1 MAFAICR
8 PRHPGSPIGPR
19 TPASPAASNPNRGR
33 RLPLAALPDSN
44 WTSLVESEVNFAVTA
59 APRIDDYPRRRSQKS
74 VAAFSDFEC
83 RFSGPGTPKIPTG
96 LKLGLTGKRVN
107 TERNLRRTVLRNGL
121 IVLTERMDHLR
132 SVAMGVWIKSGS
144 RCEPAETNGISH
156 FVEHM
161 LFKGTRSRSAQ
172 LIARE
177 MDSIGGNLDA
187 FTGKETI
194 CFNVKSLA
202 DHVPIAL
209 DILSDLV
216 LNPVFASPD
225 IERERGVILEEIK
238 IDEDNPDVLVHELFT
253 QSFWK
258 GHPLGKPILGTTETV
273 GRLAQNHLFD
283 YHAGRFHAGNMIFSA
298 AGNLDHDHFVDAVS
312 GKFSAL
318 AGGEAPAELPAPA
331 ASARIILRNKKAL
344 EQVQICLGVP
354 APPITDE
361 NRYVALVLNTVL
373 GGGMSSRLF
382 QTIRE
387 ERGMAYS
394 IYSDLSPYRD
404 TGTLCVYAGTAASKA
419 LEVVDLILA
428 EFRNLKEVELPEDE
442 LTRAKDQLKGNI
454 LLGLESSNSRM
465 ANLARQEM
473 YFRQF
478 FTVDEVI
485 ARIDQVDAA
494 QVQAMA
500 HRLFDPARIAVTL
513 LGRLDGVK
521 LNRTRLEC

>member
-1 MAFAICR
+1 
-8 PRHPGSPIGPR
+8 
-19 TPASPAASNPNRGR
+19 
-33 RLPLAALPDSN
+33 
-44 WTSLVESEVNFAVTA
+44 
-59 APRIDDYPRRRSQKS
+59 
-74 VAAFSDFEC
+74 
-83 RFSGPGTPKIPTG
+83 
-96 LKLGLTGKRVN
+96 LT
-107 TERNLRRTVLRNGL
+107 TDRNLRRTVLPNGL
-121 IVLTERMDHLR
+121 IVLTERMEHLR

-161 LFKGTRSRSAQ
+161 VFKGTRSRTAQ
-172 LIARE
+172 HIARE

-187 FTGKETI
+187 FTSKETI
-194 CFNVKSLA
+194 CFNVKSLS

-209 DILSDLV
+209 DILTDLV
-216 LNPVFASPD
+216 LNPVFAPPD

-273 GRLAQNHLFD
+273 GRLDQQQLFA
-283 YHAGRFHAGNMIFSA
+283 YHNDRFHGGNIVFSA
-298 AGNLDHDHFVDAVS
+298 AGNLEHDAFTEAVAA
-312 GKFSAL
+312 KFAGL
-318 AGGEAPAELPAPA
+318 TGGEPMEELTAPLP
-331 ASARIILRNKKAL
+331 SARILLRNKKSL

-354 APPITDE
+354 SPPITDE
-361 NRYVALVLNTVL
+361 NRYATLILNTVL

-404 TGTLCVYAGTAASKA
+404 TGTLCVYAGTSASKA
-419 LEVVDLILA
+419 LEVVNLIVA
-428 EFRNLKEVELPEDE
+428 EFRKLKESLLSDEELK
-442 LTRAKDQLKGNI
+442 RAKDQVKGNI

-473 YFRQF
+473 YFHHF
-478 FTVDEVI
+478 FTVEEII
-485 ARIDQVDAA
+485 ARIDQVTAEH
-494 QVQAMA
+494 VQAMA
-500 HRLFDPARIAVTL
+500 QRLFDPETIAVTL

-521 LNRTRLEC
+521 LQRSMLAC

>member
-1 MAFAICR
+1 MN
-8 PRHPGSPIGPR
+8 S
-19 TPASPAASNPNRGR
+19 
-33 RLPLAALPDSN
+33 
-44 WTSLVESEVNFAVTA
+44 
-59 APRIDDYPRRRSQKS
+59 
-74 VAAFSDFEC
+74 
-83 RFSGPGTPKIPTG
+83 
-96 LKLGLTGKRVN
+96 
-107 TERNLRRTVLRNGL
+107 ERNLRRTVLPNGL
-121 IVLTERMDHLR
+121 IVLTERMEHLH

-144 RCEPAETNGISH
+144 RCEQPEINGVSH

-161 LFKGTRSRSAQ
+161 LFKGTKSRSAQ
-172 LIARE
+172 RIARE

-187 FTGKETI
+187 FTSKETI
-194 CFNVKSLA
+194 CFNVKSLS

-209 DILSDLV
+209 DVLTDLV
-216 LNPVFASPD
+216 LHPVFAPPD

-273 GRLAQNHLFD
+273 GRLGQEHLFA
-283 YHAGRFHAGNMIFSA
+283 YHDDRFHGGNMVFSA
-298 AGNLDHDHFVDAVS
+298 AGNLDHDRFTEAVAE
-312 GKFSAL
+312 KFSSL
-318 AGGEAPAELPAPA
+318 EGGEAPADLSAPEP
-331 ASARIILRNKKAL
+331 SARIILRNKKSL

-354 APPITDE
+354 APPITDD
-361 NRYVALVLNTVL
+361 NRFATLILNTVL

-387 ERGMAYS
+387 ERGLAYS
-394 IYSDLSPYRD
+394 VYSDLSPYRD
-404 TGTLCVYAGTAASKA
+404 TGNLCVYAGTSAGKA
-419 LEVVDLILA
+419 LQVVELIIT
-428 EFRNLKEVELPEDE
+428 EFRNLKETEVGSEE

-478 FTVDEVI
+478 FPADEIIAHIDEVT
-485 ARIDQVDAA
+485 AE

-500 HRLFDPARIAVTL
+500 RRLFQPESIAVTL
-513 LGRLDGVK
+513 LGRLDSVK
-521 LNRTRLEC
+521 LNRGMLLC

>member
-1 MAFAICR
+1 MTI
-8 PRHPGSPIGPR
+8 S
-19 TPASPAASNPNRGR
+19 
-33 RLPLAALPDSN
+33 
-44 WTSLVESEVNFAVTA
+44 
-59 APRIDDYPRRRSQKS
+59 
-74 VAAFSDFEC
+74 
-83 RFSGPGTPKIPTG
+83 
-96 LKLGLTGKRVN
+96 
-107 TERNLRRTVLRNGL
+107 TERNLRRTVLPNGL
-121 IVLTERMDHLR
+121 IVLTERMDYLR

-144 RCEPAETNGISH
+144 RCEPAETCGISH

-161 LFKGTRSRSAQ
+161 LFKGTRSRTAQ
-172 LIARE
+172 HIARE

-202 DHVPIAL
+202 GHVPIAL
-209 DILSDLV
+209 DVLSDLV
-216 LNPVFASPD
+216 LNPTFAAPD

-238 IDEDNPDVLVHELFT
+238 IDEDNPDVLVSELFT

-258 GHPLGKPILGTTETV
+258 DHPLGKPILGTAATV
-273 GRLAQNHLFD
+273 KRLDQQLLFD
-283 YHAGRFHAGNMIFSA
+283 YHSDRFHGGNIVFSA
-298 AGNLDHDHFVDAVS
+298 AGSLDHDKFAEAVAA
-312 GKFSAL
+312 KFAGL
-318 AGGEAPAELPAPA
+318 AGGETLHELPAPQA
-331 ASARIILRNKKAL
+331 GARILLRHKKSL

-361 NRYVALVLNTVL
+361 NRYATLILNTVL

-387 ERGMAYS
+387 ERGMVYS

-404 TGTLCVYAGTAASKA
+404 TGALCVYAGTSVGKS

-428 EFRNLKEVELPEDE
+428 EFRKLKETALPHDE

-473 YFRQF
+473 YFHQF
-478 FTVDEVI
+478 ITVDEII
-485 ARIDQVDAA
+485 ARIDAVEAA
-494 QVQAMA
+494 EVQTMA
-500 HRLFDPARIAVTL
+500 QRLFDPDRIAVTL

-521 LNRTRLEC
+521 LGRAKLVC

>member
-1 MAFAICR
+1 MM
-8 PRHPGSPIGPR
+8 
-19 TPASPAASNPNRGR
+19 T
-33 RLPLAALPDSN
+33 
-44 WTSLVESEVNFAVTA
+44 
-59 APRIDDYPRRRSQKS
+59 
-74 VAAFSDFEC
+74 
-83 RFSGPGTPKIPTG
+83 
-96 LKLGLTGKRVN
+96 N
-107 TERNLRRTVLRNGL
+107 TERNLRRTVLPNGL
-121 IVLTERMDHLR
+121 IVLTERMEHLR

-194 CFNVKSLA
+194 CFNVKSLS

-209 DILSDLV
+209 DVLSDLV
-216 LNPVFASPD
+216 LNPVFAAPD

-258 GHPLGKPILGTTETV
+258 DHPLGWPILGTTKTV
-273 GRLAQNHLFD
+273 AGLDQKRLVD
-283 YHAGRFHAGNMIFSA
+283 YHNDRFHGGNMVFSA
-298 AGNLDHDHFVDAVS
+298 AGNLDHDQFVEAVTS
-312 GKFSAL
+312 KFSGL
-318 AGGEAPAELPAPA
+318 AGGATLHELSAPEAT
-331 ASARIILRNKKAL
+331 ARIVMRNKKSL

-361 NRYVALVLNTVL
+361 NRYTTLILNTVL

-387 ERGMAYS
+387 DRGMAYS

-404 TGTLCVYAGTAASKA
+404 TGTLCVYAGTSASKA

-428 EFRNLKEVELPEDE
+428 EFQKLKQEPLTAEE
-442 LTRAKDQLKGNI
+442 LTRAKDQVKGNI
-454 LLGLESSNSRM
+454 LMGLESSSSRM

-473 YFRQF
+473 YFKQF

-485 ARIDQVDAA
+485 ARINEVEAA

-500 HRLFDPARIAVTL
+500 QRLFDPERIAVTL

-521 LNRTRLEC
+521 LKRDRLVC

>member
-1 MAFAICR
+1 M
-8 PRHPGSPIGPR
+8 
-19 TPASPAASNPNRGR
+19 T
-33 RLPLAALPDSN
+33 
-44 WTSLVESEVNFAVTA
+44 
-59 APRIDDYPRRRSQKS
+59 
-74 VAAFSDFEC
+74 
-83 RFSGPGTPKIPTG
+83 
-96 LKLGLTGKRVN
+96 N
-107 TERNLRRTVLRNGL
+107 TERNLRRTVLPNGL
-121 IVLTERMDHLR
+121 TVLTERMEHLR

-161 LFKGTRSRSAQ
+161 LFKGTRSRTAQ

-194 CFNVKSLA
+194 CFNVKSLS

-209 DILSDLV
+209 DVLSDLV
-216 LNPVFASPD
+216 LNPVFAAPD

-258 GHPLGKPILGTTETV
+258 DHPLGWPILGTTKTV
-273 GRLAQNHLFD
+273 AGLDQKSLFD
-283 YHAGRFHAGNMIFSA
+283 YHNDRFHGGNMVFSA
-298 AGNLDHDHFVDAVS
+298 AGNLDHDQFVEAVV
-312 GKFSAL
+312 GKFSGL
-318 AGGEAPAELPAPA
+318 AGGATLHELAAPEAT
-331 ASARIILRNKKAL
+331 ARVVMRNKKSL

-361 NRYVALVLNTVL
+361 NRYTTIILNTIL

-387 ERGMAYS
+387 DRGMVYS

-404 TGTLCVYAGTAASKA
+404 TGTLCVYAGTSAGKVI
-419 LEVVDLILA
+419 EVVDLILA
-428 EFRNLKEVELPEDE
+428 EFRKLKQEPLTAEE
-442 LTRAKDQLKGNI
+442 LTRAKDQVKGNI
-454 LLGLESSNSRM
+454 LLGLESSNARM

-473 YFRQF
+473 YFQQF
-478 FTVDEVI
+478 FSVDEVI
-485 ARIDQVDAA
+485 ARINEVEAA

-500 HRLFDPARIAVTL
+500 QQLFDPERIAVTL

-521 LNRTRLEC
+521 LKRDRLVC

>member
-1 MAFAICR
+1 M
-8 PRHPGSPIGPR
+8 
-19 TPASPAASNPNRGR
+19 T
-33 RLPLAALPDSN
+33 
-44 WTSLVESEVNFAVTA
+44 V
-59 APRIDDYPRRRSQKS
+59 
-74 VAAFSDFEC
+74 
-83 RFSGPGTPKIPTG
+83 
-96 LKLGLTGKRVN
+96 
-107 TERNLRRTVLRNGL
+107 ERNLRRTVLPNGL

-144 RCEPAETNGISH
+144 RCETPEMNGISH

-161 LFKGTRSRSAQ
+161 LFKGTKSRSAQ
-172 LIARE
+172 RIARE

-187 FTGKETI
+187 FTSKETI

-209 DILSDLV
+209 DV
-216 LNPVFASPD
+216 LTDMVLHPTFAPPD

-273 GRLAQNHLFD
+273 GRLGQEQLFA
-283 YHAGRFHAGNMIFSA
+283 YHGDRFHGGNMVFSA
-298 AGNLDHDHFVDAVS
+298 AGNLDHDLFTAAVAE
-312 GKFSAL
+312 KFSAL
-318 AGGEAPAELPAPA
+318 DGGEAPEELSAPEP
-331 ASARIILRNKKAL
+331 SARILLRNKKAL

-354 APPITDE
+354 APPITDD
-361 NRYVALVLNTVL
+361 NRYATLILNTVL

-387 ERGMAYS
+387 ERGLAYS
-394 IYSDLSPYRD
+394 VYSDLAPYRD
-404 TGTLCVYAGTAASKA
+404 TGNLCVYAGTSADRA
-419 LEVVDLILA
+419 LEVIDLILA
-428 EFRNLKEVELPEDE
+428 EFRNLKEAPIGVEE

-465 ANLARQEM
+465 VNLARQEM
-473 YFRQF
+473 YFHQF
-478 FTVDEVI
+478 FSAEEVI
-485 ARIDQVDAA
+485 ARIDEVDADL
-494 QVQAMA
+494 VQAMA
-500 HRLFDPARIAVTL
+500 QRLFNGESIAVAL

-521 LNRTRLEC
+521 LTRARLAC

>member
-1 MAFAICR
+1 M
-8 PRHPGSPIGPR
+8 
-19 TPASPAASNPNRGR
+19 T
-33 RLPLAALPDSN
+33 
-44 WTSLVESEVNFAVTA
+44 
-59 APRIDDYPRRRSQKS
+59 
-74 VAAFSDFEC
+74 
-83 RFSGPGTPKIPTG
+83 
-96 LKLGLTGKRVN
+96 
-107 TERNLRRTVLRNGL
+107 TERNLRRTVLPNGL

-144 RCEPAETNGISH
+144 RAEAAETNGISH

-161 LFKGTRSRSAQ
+161 VFKGTRSRSAQ
-172 LIARE
+172 HIARE

-209 DILSDLV
+209 DVLADLV
-216 LNPVFASPD
+216 LNPVFASND

-253 QSFWK
+253 QNFWK
-258 GHPLGKPILGTTETV
+258 DHPLGKPILGTSATV
-273 GRLAQNHLFD
+273 ARLDQPKLLD
-283 YHAGRFHAGNMIFSA
+283 YHLGRFHGGNMVFSA
-298 AGNLDHDHFVDAVS
+298 AGNLEHDHFIAAVAE
-312 GKFSAL
+312 KFSGL
-318 AGGEAPAELPAPA
+318 AGRETLTELPAPLS
-331 ASARIILRNKKAL
+331 SARILLKNKKSL

-361 NRYVALVLNTVL
+361 NRYATLILNTVL

-394 IYSDLSPYRD
+394 VFSDLSPYRD
-404 TGTLCVYAGTAASKA
+404 TGTLCVYAGTSAGKA
-419 LEVVDLILA
+419 LETIDLIMK
-428 EFRNLKEVELPEDE
+428 EFRKLKEEILPDEE

-454 LLGLESSNSRM
+454 LMGLESSNSRM
-465 ANLARQEM
+465 ANLARQEI
-473 YFRQF
+473 YFGQF
-478 FTVDEVI
+478 FTAEEI
-485 ARIDQVDAA
+485 TARIDAVEAA

-500 HRLFDPARIAVTL
+500 QRLFDPTRIAVTL
-513 LGRLDGVK
+513 LGRLDGIK
-521 LNRTRLEC
+521 LNRARLVC

>member
-1 MAFAICR
+1 MM
-8 PRHPGSPIGPR
+8 
-19 TPASPAASNPNRGR
+19 TNP
-33 RLPLAALPDSN
+33 
-44 WTSLVESEVNFAVTA
+44 
-59 APRIDDYPRRRSQKS
+59 
-74 VAAFSDFEC
+74 
-83 RFSGPGTPKIPTG
+83 
-96 LKLGLTGKRVN
+96 
-107 TERNLRRTVLRNGL
+107 ERNLRRTVLPNGL
-121 IVLTERMDHLR
+121 IVLTERMEHLR

-161 LFKGTRSRSAQ
+161 LFKGTRSRTAQ
-172 LIARE
+172 HIARE

-209 DILSDLV
+209 DVLTDLV
-216 LNPVFASPD
+216 LNPVFAEAD

-258 GHPLGKPILGTTETV
+258 GHPLGWPILGTKATV
-273 GRLAQNHLFD
+273 SGLDRDKLLA
-283 YHAGRFHAGNMIFSA
+283 YHGDRFHGGNIVFSA
-298 AGNLDHDHFVDAVS
+298 AGNLNHDQFVAEVTE
-312 GKFSAL
+312 KFAGL
-318 AGGEAPAELPAPA
+318 AGGETLHELSAPE
-331 ASARIILRNKKAL
+331 ASARIVMRNKKSL

-354 APPITDE
+354 APPITDD
-361 NRYVALVLNTVL
+361 NRYATLILNTVL

-404 TGTLCVYAGTAASKA
+404 TGTLLVYAGTSAGKA
-419 LEVVDLILA
+419 LEVVDLILL
-428 EFRNLKEVELPEDE
+428 EFRKLKEKALTHEE

-454 LLGLESSNSRM
+454 LMGLESSNSRM

-473 YFRQF
+473 YFHNF
-478 FTVDEVI
+478 FSVDEVI
-485 ARIDQVDAA
+485 ACIDAVDAA
-494 QVQAMA
+494 QVQSMA
-500 HRLFDPARIAVTL
+500 QRLFDPDRIAVTL

-521 LNRTRLEC
+521 LNRTRLDAVFSC

>member
-1 MAFAICR
+1 M
-8 PRHPGSPIGPR
+8 
-19 TPASPAASNPNRGR
+19 NP
-33 RLPLAALPDSN
+33 
-44 WTSLVESEVNFAVTA
+44 
-59 APRIDDYPRRRSQKS
+59 
-74 VAAFSDFEC
+74 
-83 RFSGPGTPKIPTG
+83 
-96 LKLGLTGKRVN
+96 
-107 TERNLRRTVLRNGL
+107 ERNLRRTVLPNGL

-172 LIARE
+172 HIARE

-194 CFNVKSLA
+194 CFNVKSLS

-209 DILSDLV
+209 DVLSDLV
-216 LNPVFASPD
+216 LNPVFAPSD

-253 QSFWK
+253 QNFWK

-273 GRLAQNHLFD
+273 ARLDQQKLFA
-283 YHAGRFHAGNMIFSA
+283 YHGDRFHGGNMVFSA
-298 AGNLDHDHFVDAVS
+298 AGNLDHDRFTEAVAA
-312 GKFSAL
+312 KFAAL
-318 AGGEAPAELPAPA
+318 PAGPAPEEMTAPAP
-331 ASARIILRNKKAL
+331 SAQILLRNKKSL
-344 EQVQICLGVP
+344 EQVQICMGVP
-354 APPITDE
+354 APSITDG
-361 NRYVALVLNTVL
+361 NRYATLILNTVL

-387 ERGMAYS
+387 ERGMVYS

-404 TGTLCVYAGTAASKA
+404 TGTLCVFAGTSANKA
-419 LEVVDLILA
+419 LEVVELVLA
-428 EFRNLKEVELPEDE
+428 EFRKMKETPLGDEE

-454 LLGLESSNSRM
+454 LMGLESSSSRM

-478 FTVDEVI
+478 FTVDEII
-485 ARIDQVDAA
+485 ARIDEVTAA

-500 HRLFDPARIAVTL
+500 QRLFDPERIAVTL
-513 LGRLDGVK
+513 LGRLQGVK
-521 LNRTRLEC
+521 LKREMIVC